1 MRKCI
6 SIVIFLVVYVTIAHT
21 SMVEKQ
27 KYRVVQSYDG
37 FEIRYYPPATLATV
51 YTSANSYR
59 EIASPGFRT
68 LAGYIFGGNAS
79 DTKISMTSPVHMDI
93 NDSMSAMSFVMPSK
107 YKLKDLPAPNNSK
120 VVLGESKPEYVAAL
134 RFGGYASDRA
144 IRRNSEELAARL
156 EQAGISYYG
165 NFRYLGYN
173 PPYQFIGRRNEIIVS
188 VRWSEERDVNL
199 SREKE

>member
-1 MRKCI
+1 MIKQI
-6 SIVIFLVVYVTIAHT
+6 SILLLLFLHVTVSNA

-27 KYRVVQSYDG
+27 KYRVVKTYDG

-59 EIASPGFRT
+59 EIATPGFRT

-93 NDSMSAMSFVMPSK
+93 NDSLSAMSFVMPSK
-107 YKLKDLPAPNNSK
+107 YEMKDLPAPDNSR
-120 VVLGESKPEYVAAL
+120 VVLEESKPEYVAAL

-144 IRRNSEELAARL
+144 IQRQSEKLAAL
-156 EQAGISYYG
+156 LDETGISYHG
-165 NFRYLGYN
+165 NFRFLGYN

-188 VRWSEERDVNL
+188 VRWSED
-199 SREKE
+199 K